1 MEQHHVVPL
10 SLGSNDIDSNKVWLC
25 IKCHNLIH
33 SRSLNCGALATK
45 SPNFLKA
52 VAEHRVG
59 RPPVETSKDFYEA
72 VKLWRSGEIK
82 AVEAYKRAGMKKATF
97 YNVVKRENL

>member
-10 SLGSNDIDSNKVWLC
+10 SLGGNDIDSNKVWLC

-33 SRSLNCGALATK
+33 SRSLNCGALAAK
-45 SPNFLKA
+45 SPNYLKA
-52 VAEHRVG
+52 VAEHKVG
-59 RPPVETSKDFYEA
+59 RPRVKTNKDFYDA
-72 VKLWRSGEIK
+72 VKAWRSGAIT
-82 AVEAYKRAGMKKATF
+82 AVEAMKRAGMTKATF